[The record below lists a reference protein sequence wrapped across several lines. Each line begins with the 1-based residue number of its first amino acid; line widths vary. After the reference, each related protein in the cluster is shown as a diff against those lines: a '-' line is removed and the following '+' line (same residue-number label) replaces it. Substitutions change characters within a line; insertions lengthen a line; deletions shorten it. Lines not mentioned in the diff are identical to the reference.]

1 MTQPKPNHQYPLPAL
16 DPALRLQISGEPVS
30 FATGTDSAGKTLW
43 LKGNWHPAPN
53 KQKTQSPV
61 LLVHSFGGNKQEYNG
76 FFSRLAFELTCA
88 GFDVLRFDC
97 RGCGESE
104 GETQDIHPQ
113 ALVEDTEA
121 ALKWLQQRTGQKRVH
136 LAGYSL
142 GGLVAALSLPQTIL
156 DLSSLTL
163 IQSPYNLGKELKRR
177 YPMGF
182 DGLRTSVYINATLFK
197 LGTAFREQLA
207 QTVPDLQ
214 GPTYSQIEQSLAQD
228 KRQLPVLLVTGT
240 NDTIVPESTNLQS
253 WQTYFASSSF
263 LLTSFCVAD
272 ADHGFSSQ
280 GALETC
286 IGRLCEFLSSVSAS

>member
-1 MTQPKPNHQYPLPAL
+1 MTEPKLKHQYPLPYL
-16 DPALRLQISGEPVS
+16 DPALRLQISGESVS
-30 FATGTDSAGKTLW
+30 FATGANEAGKTFW
-43 LKGNWHPAPN
+43 LRGNWHPAPGQ
-53 KQKTQSPV
+53 QKSKSPV

-76 FFSRLAFELTCA
+76 FFSRLAFELTLA

-113 ALVEDTEA
+113 ALLEDTKA
-121 ALKWLQQRTGQKRVH
+121 AIQWLQHRTGQKHVH

-142 GGLVAALSLPQTIL
+142 GGLVAALSLPQTVL
-156 DLSSLTL
+156 DLCSLTL

-182 DGLRTSVYINATLFK
+182 DGLRTSVYINAPLFK
-197 LGTAFREQLA
+197 LGTAFREQLP
-207 QTVPDLQ
+207 QTVPELQ
-214 GPTYSQIEQSLAQD
+214 GPTYTQIEQSLAQD
-228 KRQLPVLLVTGT
+228 KRQLPVLLITGS
-240 NDTIVPESTNLQS
+240 NDAIVPESTNLHN

-263 LLTSFCVAD
+263 LLTSFCVAN

-280 GALETC
+280 DALETC